1 MVAASTAF
9 SPSSTM
15 TASLV
20 ESTGL
25 PSAAIPVHEDGN
37 NGNGDSSADGSGDD
51 GGMVRS
57 LSLWNYSP
65 WDSAQSSAPYGCCWS
80 VTG

>member
-37 NGNGDSSADGSGDD
+37 NGNGDRDHVLMTFLACARG
-51 GGMVRS
+51 
-57 LSLWNYSP
+57 W
-65 WDSAQSSAPYGCCWS
+65 
-80 VTG
+80 